1 MIGTDQKAA
10 FTCFQPI
17 FLKTGIFK
25 VAAFSGFQI
34 NKTVF
39 FRRNLLPLNLFLM
52 MRYIKTLNRIIGCM
66 GRRCFHQAE
75 IDHGDRDHSDQYAQP
90 NQERFMNSVRRLIYL
105 HIQSLSLFT
114 FASYLL
120 STEKDNSV
128 SNLGI
133 FRNMPENIGRNIL
146 DVASTVQGYME
157 SIL

>member
-10 FTCFQPI
+10 FPGLEPV
-17 FLKTGIFK
+17 FLKFGIFK

-34 NKTVF
+34 NKSVF

-90 NQERFMNSVRRLIYL
+90 NQERFMNSVRSLIFL
-105 HIQSLSLFT
+105 HFQSLPICDL
-114 FASYLL
+114 A
-120 STEKDNSV
+120 
-128 SNLGI
+128 
-133 FRNMPENIGRNIL
+133 
-146 DVASTVQGYME
+146 
-157 SIL
+157 